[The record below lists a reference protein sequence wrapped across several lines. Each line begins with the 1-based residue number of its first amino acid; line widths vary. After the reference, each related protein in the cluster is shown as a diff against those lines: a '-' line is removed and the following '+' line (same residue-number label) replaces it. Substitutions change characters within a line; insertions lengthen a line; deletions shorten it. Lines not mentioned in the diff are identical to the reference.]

1 VEHQVGR
8 GRECFTWNKL
18 GFFTPKGHP
27 NVPRETSCI
36 FVPFLLSSSLARK
49 RLARI
54 IAVANQ
60 KGGVGKTTTAV
71 NLAACLSAAEHSTLL
86 IDCDSQANSTAAIG
100 FPKDPSRR
108 TLYHSLI
115 LAETLDKILQ
125 KSQVEGLDV
134 VPADKNLAGAA
145 VELVNAENRE
155 YKLQHA
161 LKPLH
166 DQYQFIILDC
176 PPALDLLTLNAL
188 VAASAVLIPIQCEYL
203 ALEGV
208 SELLDTLMRIRR
220 TLNPSLE
227 IEGILLTMY
236 DERTTLS
243 RQVATD
249 LRSFFGTQVFQSVI
263 PRNVRLA
270 EAPSFGKPIIFYDI
284 HSKGAEGYTQ
294 LAQEVIANAE
304 KRAGTG
310 ARSAHS
316 GA

>member
-1 VEHQVGR
+1 L
-8 GRECFTWNKL
+8 T
-18 GFFTPKGHP
+18 
-27 NVPRETSCI
+27 
-36 FVPFLLSSSLARK
+36 
-49 RLARI
+49 RI

-71 NLAACLSAAEHSTLL
+71 NLAACLATAVHPTLL
-86 IDCDSQANSTAAIG
+86 VDCDSQANATAAIG
-100 FPKDPSRR
+100 FTKDPSRR
-108 TLYHSLI
+108 TLYHVLI
-115 LAETLDKILQ
+115 LNEPFDKIIQ
-125 KSQVEGLDV
+125 KSQVDRLDV
-134 VPADKNLAGAA
+134 IPADKNLAGAA
-145 VELVNAENRE
+145 VELVNAESRE
-155 YKLQHA
+155 HKLKTA
-161 LKPLH
+161 LKTL
-166 DQYQFIILDC
+166 DQRYEFIIVDC

-188 VAASAVLIPIQCEYL
+188 VAADAVLVPIQCEYL

-236 DERTTLS
+236 DERTSLS

>member
-1 VEHQVGR
+1 
-8 GRECFTWNKL
+8 
-18 GFFTPKGHP
+18 
-27 NVPRETSCI
+27 
-36 FVPFLLSSSLARK
+36 
-49 RLARI
+49 LARI
-54 IAVANQ
+54 IAIANQ

-71 NLAACLSAAEHSTLL
+71 NLAACLAAAEQPTLL

-108 TLYHSLI
+108 TLYQTLI
-115 LAETLDKILQ
+115 FGEPFDKILQ

-155 YKLQHA
+155 YKLQTA
-161 LKPLH
+161 LKTLQ
-166 DQYQFIILDC
+166 DQYRFVILDC

>member
-1 VEHQVGR
+1 MFHVEQAASKTQ
-8 GRECFTWNKL
+8 FSL
-18 GFFTPKGHP
+18 PSI
-27 NVPRETSCI
+27 VPRETSC
-36 FVPFLLSSSLARK
+36 FPLRPLLDSRAGD
-49 RLARI
+49 RLTRI

-71 NLAACLSAAEHSTLL
+71 NLAACLAAAEHPTLL
-86 IDCDSQANSTAAIG
+86 VDCDSQANATAAIG
-100 FPKDPSRR
+100 FTKDPSRR
-108 TLYHSLI
+108 TLYHVLI
-115 LAETLDKILQ
+115 LSEPFDKIIQ
-125 KSQVEGLDV
+125 KSQVDRLDV
-134 VPADKNLAGAA
+134 IPADKNLAGAA
-145 VELVNAENRE
+145 VELVNTENRE
-155 YKLQHA
+155 HKLKAA
-161 LKPLH
+161 LKAL
-166 DQYQFIILDC
+166 DEKYQFIIVDC

-188 VAASAVLIPIQCEYL
+188 VAADAVLVPIQCEYL

-227 IEGILLTMY
+227 VEGILLTMY
-236 DERTTLS
+236 DERTSLS

-270 EAPSFGKPIIFYDI
+270 EAPSFGKPIIFYDS

-304 KRAGTG
+304 KRVGTG

>member
-1 VEHQVGR
+1 M
-8 GRECFTWNKL
+8 
-18 GFFTPKGHP
+18 
-27 NVPRETSCI
+27 
-36 FVPFLLSSSLARK
+36 
-49 RLARI
+49 ARI

-71 NLAACLSAAEHSTLL
+71 NLAACLAAAEQPTLL
-86 IDCDSQANSTAAIG
+86 VDCDSQANATGAIG
-100 FPKDPSRR
+100 FPKDPARR
-108 TLYHSLI
+108 TLYHALI
-115 LAETLDKILQ
+115 LSEPLDRIIQ
-125 KSQVEGLDV
+125 KSQVDHLEV
-134 VPADKNLAGAA
+134 IPADKNLAGAA
-145 VELVNAENRE
+145 VELVSAEERE
-155 YKLQHA
+155 YKLRA
-161 LKPLH
+161 IINSLEEK
-166 DQYQFIILDC
+166 YKFIVLDC

-188 VAASAVLIPIQCEYL
+188 VAANSVLVPIQCEYL

-227 IEGILLTMY
+227 VEGILLTMY

-249 LRSFFGTQVFQSVI
+249 LRSFFGTQIFQSVI

-304 KRAGTG
+304 KRTGTG

-316 GA
+316 GG

>member
-1 VEHQVGR
+1 VVFAR
-8 GRECFTWNKL
+8 F
-18 GFFTPKGHP
+18 
-27 NVPRETSCI
+27 
-36 FVPFLLSSSLARK
+36 SLARK

-71 NLAACLSAAEHSTLL
+71 NLAACLAAAEQPTLL

-108 TLYHSLI
+108 TLYQTLI
-115 LAETLDKILQ
+115 LGESFDKILQ

-155 YKLQHA
+155 YKLQAALQTIHA
-161 LKPLH
+161 G
-166 DQYQFIILDC
+166 YRFIILDC

-188 VAASAVLIPIQCEYL
+188 VAANAVLIPIQCEYL

-243 RQVATD
+243 RQVASD

>member
-1 VEHQVGR
+1 
-8 GRECFTWNKL
+8 
-18 GFFTPKGHP
+18 
-27 NVPRETSCI
+27 
-36 FVPFLLSSSLARK
+36 LSFAKFSPTGGLV
-49 RLARI
+49 ARI

-71 NLAACLSAAEHSTLL
+71 NLAACLATAGQTTLL
-86 IDCDSQANSTAAIG
+86 VDCDSQANATAAIG
-100 FPKDPSRR
+100 FQKDPSRR

-115 LAETLDKILQ
+115 LNEPFDRITQ
-125 KSQVEGLDV
+125 KSQVEHLDV

-145 VELVNAENRE
+145 VELVSAEGRE
-155 YKLQHA
+155 YKLKA
-161 LKPLH
+161 VLGELREK
-166 DQYQFIILDC
+166 YQFIILDC

-188 VAASAVLIPIQCEYL
+188 VAADAVLVPIQCEYL

-220 TLNPSLE
+220 TLNPRLE

-249 LRSFFGTQVFQSVI
+249 LRSFFGTQIFQSSI

-270 EAPSFGKPIIFYDI
+270 EAPSFGKPIIFYDV

-304 KRAGTG
+304 KRTGSG

>member
-1 VEHQVGR
+1 
-8 GRECFTWNKL
+8 
-18 GFFTPKGHP
+18 
-27 NVPRETSCI
+27 
-36 FVPFLLSSSLARK
+36 LARV
-49 RLARI
+49 

-71 NLAACLSAAEHSTLL
+71 NLAACLGAAEQATLL
-86 IDCDSQANSTAAIG
+86 VDCDSQANATAAIG
-100 FPKDPSRR
+100 FAKDPSRR
-108 TLYHSLI
+108 TLYHALI
-115 LAETLDKILQ
+115 LNEPFEKIVQ
-125 KSQVEGLDV
+125 KSQVDRLDV

-145 VELVNAENRE
+145 VELVTAENRE
-155 YKLQHA
+155 HRLQA
-161 LKPLH
+161 FLEPLH
-166 DQYQFIILDC
+166 ERYQFIIVDC

-188 VAASAVLIPIQCEYL
+188 VAANAVLVPIQCEYL

-220 TLNPSLE
+220 TLNPKLE
-227 IEGILLTMY
+227 IEGILLTMF

-249 LRSFFGTQVFQSVI
+249 LRSFFGSQVFQSLI

-270 EAPSFGKPIIFYDI
+270 EAPSFGKPIIFYDL

-304 KRAGTG
+304 KRAGAG
-310 ARSAHS
+310 ARGAYS

>member
-1 VEHQVGR
+1 
-8 GRECFTWNKL
+8 L
-18 GFFTPKGHP
+18 HP
-27 NVPRETSCI
+27 EAVFAR
-36 FVPFLLSSSLARK
+36 FSLARK
-49 RLARI
+49 RLTRI

-71 NLAACLSAAEHSTLL
+71 NLAACLAAAEQPTLL

-100 FPKDPSRR
+100 FTKDPSRR
-108 TLYHSLI
+108 TLYHTLI
-115 LAETLDKILQ
+115 LGESFDKIVQ
-125 KSQVEGLDV
+125 KSQVEALDV

-155 YKLQHA
+155 YKLQTA
-161 LKPLH
+161 LKTIQ
-166 DQYQFIILDC
+166 DKYRFIILDC

-188 VAASAVLIPIQCEYL
+188 VAANAVLVPIQCEYL

-220 TLNPSLE
+220 TVNPSLE

>member
-1 VEHQVGR
+1 M
-8 GRECFTWNKL
+8 
-18 GFFTPKGHP
+18 
-27 NVPRETSCI
+27 
-36 FVPFLLSSSLARK
+36 
-49 RLARI
+49 ARI

-71 NLAACLSAAEHSTLL
+71 NLSACLAASEQPTLL
-86 IDCDSQANSTAAIG
+86 VDCDSQANATAAIG
-100 FPKDPSRR
+100 FQKDPSRR
-108 TLYHSLI
+108 TLYHALI
-115 LAETLDKILQ
+115 LNEPFDRIIQ
-125 KSQVEGLDV
+125 KSQVEGLSV
-134 VPADKNLAGAA
+134 IPADKNLAGAA
-145 VELVNAENRE
+145 VELVASDGRE
-155 YKLQHA
+155 YKLQG
-161 LKPLH
+161 LLNTLRDK
-166 DQYQFIILDC
+166 YRFIVLDC

-188 VAASAVLIPIQCEYL
+188 VAADSVLVPIQCEYL

-249 LRSFFGTQVFQSVI
+249 LRSFFGTQIFQSLI

-270 EAPSFGKPIIFYDI
+270 EAPSFGKPIIFYDM
-284 HSKGAEGYTQ
+284 HSKGAESYNQ
-294 LAQEVIANAE
+294 LAQEVVANAE
-304 KRAGTG
+304 KRAGSG
-310 ARSAHS
+310 ARSAHT

>member
-1 VEHQVGR
+1 M
-8 GRECFTWNKL
+8 
-18 GFFTPKGHP
+18 
-27 NVPRETSCI
+27 
-36 FVPFLLSSSLARK
+36 
-49 RLARI
+49 ARI

-71 NLAACLSAAEHSTLL
+71 NLAACLATSDQRTLL
-86 IDCDSQANSTAAIG
+86 VDCDSQANATAAIG
-100 FPKDPSRR
+100 FAKDPSRR

-115 LAETLDKILQ
+115 LSEPFDKIVQ
-125 KSQVEGLDV
+125 KSQVEGLEV

-145 VELVNAENRE
+145 VELVAADSRE
-155 YKLQHA
+155 YKLQA
-161 LKPLH
+161 ILNEIRDRYK
-166 DQYQFIILDC
+166 FIILDC

-188 VAASAVLIPIQCEYL
+188 VGADAVLVPIQCEYL

-227 IEGILLTMY
+227 IEGIVLTMF
-236 DERTTLS
+236 DERTSLS

-249 LRSFFGTQVFQSVI
+249 LRSFFGTQIFKSVI

-270 EAPSFGKPIIFYDI
+270 EAPSFGKPIIFYDV
-284 HSKGAEGYTQ
+284 HSKGAEGYVQ
-294 LAQEVIANAE
+294 LAEEVIDNAE
-304 KRAGTG
+304 KRSGSG